1 MTGYLVYDD
10 SRIIG
15 WCNAGDKT
23 AYLPIC
29 ENDDFR
35 TDDCEKGRIKVL
47 YCIDIAT
54 DYQGKG
60 IAKLIMEQFL
70 SDAKEENYSY
80 VEGYPFVDQNY
91 IWQYRGPLRLYEK
104 YGFEVYGKSAWFYI
118 MRKVL

>member
-47 YCIDIAT
+47 YCIDIAMIPW
-54 DYQGKG
+54 KR
-60 IAKLIMEQFL
+60 IIL
-70 SDAKEENYSY
+70 
-80 VEGYPFVDQNY
+80 
-91 IWQYRGPLRLYEK
+91 
-104 YGFEVYGKSAWFYI
+104 
-118 MRKVL
+118 